1 MKLLSAFVSNPII
14 KKNNKLVNTVHHA
27 VNPLNG
33 IDLGIPLNIL
43 QNVFT
48 NLHYGYDITTAK
60 IVGLQFLI
68 GYYTY
73 GKDRYKDAL
82 EYKDN
87 PYETTKKELYD
98 YLINYKTLYKI
109 SYDLTFIAITSILLL
124 DDQPLNNIPIVAL
137 LYSSE
142 YYKDLKK
149 NLPYLKPFYVA
160 TMWTFSTVILP
171 SVLNDNNYSI
181 LNYPL
186 DYLPCALT
194 MFASTN
200 LLDVKDIEEDTING
214 IETLPVKF
222 GSDFTF
228 YIALIS
234 LFFSSLIFGLNSHY
248 LDRPVINSIYELQ
261 NAGLSFIP
269 LLMSNVTLTN

>member
-1 MKLLSAFVSNPII
+1 MKLISAFVSNPII
-14 KKNNKLVNTVHHA
+14 KKNNKLVNTVHSA

-82 EYKDN
+82 EYKDK
-87 PYETTKKELYD
+87 PYETTKKELYN
-98 YLINYKTLYKI
+98 YLINNANLYKI
-109 SYDLTFIAITSILLL
+109 SYDLTFFAITTILLL
-124 DDQPLNNIPIVAL
+124 DDQPINNIPIIAL

-142 YYKDLKK
+142 YYKELKK

-160 TMWTFSTVILP
+160 MMWTFSTVILP

-181 LNYPL
+181 LGYPM

-200 LLDVKDIEEDTING
+200 LLDVKDIEEDKVNN
-214 IETLPVKF
+214 IETVPVKY
-222 GSDFTF
+222 GVEFT
-228 YIALIS
+228 YYLTLIS
-234 LFFSSLIFGLNSHY
+234 LCFSSLIFGLNSHY
-248 LDRPVINSIYELQ
+248 LDRPLINSIYELQ
-261 NAGLSFIP
+261 NVGLSFIP
-269 LLMSNVTLTN
+269 FLMSNVTLIN